1 MTRLRQP
8 ARSPGIGGSPLEA
21 DAVAFGDKTI
31 GDFPML
37 KQVIEALVDEHAA
50 AKALAMVGRDAENI
64 WLIRPLGAVNLTS
77 NIGRL

>member
-8 ARSPGIGGSPLEA
+8 ARSPGIGGSPLGA

-37 KQVIEALVDEHAA
+37 KQVFEALVDEHEA
-50 AKALAMVGRDAENI
+50 AKALAMVGRNGWRGHSI
-64 WLIRPLGAVNLTS
+64 Q
-77 NIGRL
+77 